1 MTMLVP
7 VSVERLQAYLDACGG
22 SDRFDFTDG
31 FGEPDPLAARAF
43 AEALRA
49 NLAEALDSAVLVQQH
64 ANRVTVSALPH

>member
-7 VSVERLQAYLDACGG
+7 VSVERLMAYLAACGG
-22 SDRFDFTDG
+22 ADRFDFNDG

-43 AEALRA
+43 AESLRK
-49 NLAEALDSAVLVQQH
+49 NLGEALDNTILVQQH